1 MSVDLAERGESPAAS
16 ECPHVDVLLLWRRRE
31 VGVGSLEKLF
41 NCERTRGKKHSEI
54 PETEGRWGFLIVLR
68 ASLPTLIYLKLNRVD
83 PTHQSVLIDPAFMA
97 T

>member
-41 NCERTRGKKHSEI
+41 NCERTRGKKHEENRKKTSAKI
-54 PETEGRWGFLIVLR
+54 KALR
-68 ASLPTLIYLKLNRVD
+68 HMNYYIIFTGDSAVVY
-83 PTHQSVLIDPAFMA
+83 
-97 T
+97 

>member
-41 NCERTRGKKHSEI
+41 NCERVQEFFKQKK
-54 PETEGRWGFLIVLR
+54 IVTDVSKKSKR
-68 ASLPTLIYLKLNRVD
+68 RVIYNKTGDSAVYLSFTSTQWQINSAILN
-83 PTHQSVLIDPAFMA
+83 
-97 T
+97 